1 MSSFI
6 SIICLVGMVIP
17 ATIGNIIFYP
27 TFRKISVKISDY
39 IVETLAPRLFAI
51 LRTYKHFHLWK
62 YDENREKLPQQFLVI
77 SNHQSL
83 LDIPLYM
90 VFFRNKNVRFVAKDA
105 LARHV
110 PLVSE
115 MLRAHEHCMIPRRAK
130 PMEAMAVMDAF
141 GKRVL
146 SRGQIPVLFP
156 EGTRTK
162 DGNVGKFYSAGFRKL
177 TESTGLPVVACA
189 LEGGYQLRDLRR
201 IFTKLKRGSYRVKIL
216 KVYDCP
222 KSKEDCNAVLED
234 ARQLIQS
241 QLEEWRKL
249 KPLEKY

>member
-6 SIICLVGMVIP
+6 SLLCLVGMIIP
-17 ATIGNIIFYP
+17 ASIGNIIFYP
-27 TFRKISVKISDY
+27 TIRKVSVKISDY

-62 YDENREKLPQQFLVI
+62 YDENLEKLPQQFLVI

-90 VFFRNKNVRFVAKDA
+90 VFFRNKTVRFVAKDA

-115 MLRAHEHCMIPRRAK
+115 MLRAHEHCMVPRRAK
-130 PMEAMAVMDAF
+130 PMEAMDVMDKF

-146 SRGQIPVLFP
+146 SRRQIPVLFP

-177 TESTGLPVVACA
+177 TEVTGLPVVACA
-189 LEGGYQLRDLRR
+189 LEGGYQLRDLRK
-201 IFTKLKRGSYRVKIL
+201 IFTKLKRGSYRVKVVKI
-216 KVYDCP
+216 YDCP
-222 KSKEDCNAVLED
+222 KTKEEAANVLED
-234 ARQLIQS
+234 ARSAIQT
-241 QLEEWRKL
+241 QVEEWRKL

>member
-6 SIICLVGMVIP
+6 SVICLVGMVIP
-17 ATIGNIIFYP
+17 ATIANIIFYP
-27 TFRKISVKISDY
+27 FARKLSIKISDY
-39 IVETLAPRLFAI
+39 IVEVLAPRLFAI
-51 LRTYKHFHLWK
+51 VRTYKHFHLWK
-62 YDENREKLPQQFLVI
+62 YDENRENLPEQFLVI

-130 PMEAMAVMDAF
+130 PMEAMDVLDKF
-141 GKRVL
+141 GKRVME
-146 SRGQIPVLFP
+146 RNQIPVLFP

-177 TESTGLPVVACA
+177 SEVTGLPVVACA
-189 LEGGYQLRDLRR
+189 LEGGYQLRDLRN
-201 IFTKLKRGSYRVKIL
+201 ILTKLKRGSYRVKIL
-216 KVYDCP
+216 KVYDAP
-222 KSKEDCNAVLED
+222 KSKDECTAVLDD
-234 ARQLIQS
+234 ARAVIQA
-241 QLEEWRKL
+241 QVEEWRKL

>member
-6 SIICLVGMVIP
+6 SLICLVGMVIP
-17 ATIGNIIFYP
+17 PSIANIIFYP
-27 TFRKISVKISDY
+27 TIRRVSVKISDY

-62 YDENREKLPQQFLVI
+62 YDENREKLPDQFLVI

-115 MLRAHEHCMIPRRAK
+115 MLRAHEHCMVPRRAK
-130 PMEAMAVMDAF
+130 PMDAMAVMDSF
-141 GKRVL
+141 GKRVVAKN
-146 SRGQIPVLFP
+146 QIPVLFP

-177 TESTGLPVVACA
+177 TESTCLPVVACA
-189 LEGGYQLRDLRR
+189 LEGGYQLRDLRK
-201 IFTKLKRGSYRVKIL
+201 IFTKLKRGSYRVKVVKI
-216 KVYDCP
+216 YDCP
-222 KSKEDCNAVLED
+222 KTKEEAAKVLED
-234 ARQLIQS
+234 ARSAIQT
-241 QLEEWRKL
+241 QVEEWRKL